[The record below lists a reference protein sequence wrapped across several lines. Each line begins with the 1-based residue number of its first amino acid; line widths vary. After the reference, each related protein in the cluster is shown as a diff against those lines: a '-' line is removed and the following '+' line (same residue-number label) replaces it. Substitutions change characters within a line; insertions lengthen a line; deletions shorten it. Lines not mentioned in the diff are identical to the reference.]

1 MTAQRIDAV
10 LLDLGG
16 VLIEIVGADRM
27 LGWSRTLPDMPTMWT
42 QWLASPA
49 VRGYETGRS
58 SRERFATDVI
68 AEFGLAVDPATF
80 LAEFA
85 TWPRRMFAETPA
97 LLESLRARFRIASLS
112 NTNELHWDRFT
123 RDWQLPSRF
132 DANFP
137 SFAVGRLKPDADY
150 FEHVLA
156 ALGVRPEHALFVD
169 DHPLNVAA
177 AQKVGLHARQAVGPQ
192 GVRAA
197 LADLGLGLD
206 EGADT
211 GPSDET

>member
-1 MTAQRIDAV
+1 MNTPRIDAV

-27 LGWSRTLPDMPTMWT
+27 LGWSRTLPDMATMWT
-42 QWLASPA
+42 RWLASPA
-49 VRGYETGRS
+49 VRSYETGRS
-58 SRERFATDVI
+58 SRESFGAAVI
-68 AEFGLAVDPATF
+68 EEFGLAVDADTF

-97 LLESLRARFRIASLS
+97 LLEALRARFRIASLS
-112 NTNELHWDRFT
+112 NTNELHWERFT
-123 RDWQLPSRF
+123 RDWQLPARF

-150 FEHVLA
+150 FEHALA
-156 ALGVRPEHALFVD
+156 TLGVRPANALFVD

-197 LADLGLGLD
+197 LADLGVTLD
-206 EGADT
+206 TPGAAT
-211 GPSDET
+211 P